1 MLNGFLQYR
10 YLDADA
16 FAFILEYDSE
26 EVVDEDI
33 GEVGGEI
40 ESGFPQPELSVD
52 DPEVTTLVCLLWLL
66 WVLSPRFVVDASY
79 DIE

>member
-1 MLNGFLQYR
+1 M
-10 YLDADA
+10 
-16 FAFILEYDSE
+16 
-26 EVVDEDI
+26 DEDI

-66 WVLSPRFVVDASY
+66 WLLSPRFVVDASY